1 MSADDQG
8 ERQARREK
16 RQQRLNRSM
25 LAKLLVFVC
34 VMGSFGY
41 AMVPMYKTICEVL
54 GVNVVAR
61 GDADAAGYRGKG
73 APVNS
78 QVDLARSVTVE
89 FDANARGPWDFR
101 PETARVE
108 VHPGEVVTVMYEFRN
123 RQDRTMAAQAFP
135 SYAPQTAAPHFRKL
149 ECFCFTEHV
158 LKPGEAKRWPVV
170 FVVDRKLPKD
180 VRTITLSYTFFEV
193 GGRTPVEP
201 ARSAAR
207 TTVPGAKAS

>member
-1 MSADDQG
+1 MKPARIASLVADN
-8 ERQARREK
+8 RR
-16 RQQRLNRSM
+16 M
-25 LAKLLVFVC
+25 VGKLVVVVAMMFA
-34 VMGSFGY
+34 FGY
-41 AMVPMYKTICEVL
+41 ALVPIYRTICEAL
-54 GVNVVAR
+54 GVNIIAR
-61 GDADAAGYRGKG
+61 TEQQGVSDA
-73 APVNS
+73 PS
-78 QVDLARSVTVE
+78 STQVDLSRTVTVE

-158 LKPGEAKRWPVV
+158 LKPGEAKRWLVV

>member
-34 VMGSFGY
+34 VMGGFGY
-41 AMVPMYKTICEVL
+41 AMVPMYKTICEVR

-89 FDANARGPWDFR
+89 FDANARGPWEFH
-101 PETARVE
+101 PAQSSVV
-108 VHPGEVVTVMYEFRN
+108 VHPGEMTTVMYEFRN
-123 RQDRTMAAQAFP
+123 TQARTMTAQAIP
-135 SYAPQTAAPHFRKL
+135 SYAPGVAAGHFTKV
-149 ECFCFTEHV
+149 ECFCFTQHT
-158 LKPGEAKRWPVV
+158 LAPGESKTWPVV
-170 FVVDRKLPKD
+170 FYVDDKLPKD

-193 GGRTPVEP
+193 GGTTPP
-201 ARSAAR
+201 APLAQRETKPDA
-207 TTVPGAKAS
+207 

>member
-1 MSADDQG
+1 MARPRIASLVADN
-8 ERQARREK
+8 RR
-16 RQQRLNRSM
+16 M
-25 LAKLLVFVC
+25 VAKLVAVVAMMFA
-34 VMGSFGY
+34 FGY
-41 AMVPMYKTICEVL
+41 ALVPIYRTICEAL
-54 GVNVVAR
+54 GVNVIAR
-61 GDADAAGYRGKG
+61 TEQQGVSDA
-73 APVNS
+73 PS
-78 QVDLARSVTVE
+78 STQVDLSRTVTVE

>member
-1 MSADDQG
+1 MKPARIASLVADN
-8 ERQARREK
+8 RR
-16 RQQRLNRSM
+16 M
-25 LAKLLVFVC
+25 VGKLVVVVAMMFA
-34 VMGSFGY
+34 FGY
-41 AMVPMYKTICEVL
+41 ALVPIYRTICEAL
-54 GVNVVAR
+54 GVNVIAR
-61 GDADAAGYRGKG
+61 GEQQGVSDA
-73 APVNS
+73 PS
-78 QVDLARSVTVE
+78 STQVDLSRTVTVE

-170 FVVDRKLPKD
+170 FVVDKKLPKD

>member
-1 MSADDQG
+1 MKPARIASLVADN
-8 ERQARREK
+8 RR
-16 RQQRLNRSM
+16 M
-25 LAKLLVFVC
+25 VGKLVVVVAMMFA
-34 VMGSFGY
+34 FGY
-41 AMVPMYKTICEVL
+41 ALVPIYRTICEAL
-54 GVNVVAR
+54 GVNVIAR
-61 GDADAAGYRGKG
+61 TEQQGVSDA
-73 APVNS
+73 PS
-78 QVDLARSVTVE
+78 STQVDLSRTVTVE

>member
-1 MSADDQG
+1 MKPARIASLVADN
-8 ERQARREK
+8 RR
-16 RQQRLNRSM
+16 M
-25 LAKLLVFVC
+25 VGKLVVVVAMMFA
-34 VMGSFGY
+34 FGY
-41 AMVPMYKTICEVL
+41 ALVPIYRTICDAL
-54 GVNVVAR
+54 GVNVIAR
-61 GDADAAGYRGKG
+61 TEQQGVSDA
-73 APVNS
+73 PS
-78 QVDLARSVTVE
+78 STQVDLSRTVTVE

-149 ECFCFTEHV
+149 ECFCFTEHA

-170 FVVDRKLPKD
+170 FVVDQKLPKD

-193 GGRTPVEP
+193 GGKTPVEP
-201 ARSAAR
+201 ARSAALPAA
-207 TTVPGAKAS
+207 PGAKAS

>member
-1 MSADDQG
+1 MKPARIASLVADN
-8 ERQARREK
+8 RR
-16 RQQRLNRSM
+16 M
-25 LAKLLVFVC
+25 VGKLVVVVAMMFA
-34 VMGSFGY
+34 FGY
-41 AMVPMYKTICEVL
+41 ALVPIYRTICEAL
-54 GVNVVAR
+54 GVNVIAR
-61 GDADAAGYRGKG
+61 TEQQGVSDA
-73 APVNS
+73 PS
-78 QVDLARSVTVE
+78 STQVDLSRMVTVE

-207 TTVPGAKAS
+207 TTVPGAKVS

>member
-1 MSADDQG
+1 MKPARIASLVADN
-8 ERQARREK
+8 RR
-16 RQQRLNRSM
+16 M
-25 LAKLLVFVC
+25 VGKLVVVVAMMFA
-34 VMGSFGY
+34 FGY
-41 AMVPMYKTICEVL
+41 ALVPIYRTICDAL
-54 GVNVVAR
+54 GVNVIAR
-61 GDADAAGYRGKG
+61 TEQQGVSDA
-73 APVNS
+73 PS
-78 QVDLARSVTVE
+78 STQVDLARTVTVE

-135 SYAPQTAAPHFRKL
+135 SYAPQAAAPHFRKL

-207 TTVPGAKAS
+207 TTVSGAKAS

>member
-1 MSADDQG
+1 MKPARIASLVADN
-8 ERQARREK
+8 RR
-16 RQQRLNRSM
+16 M
-25 LAKLLVFVC
+25 VGKLVVVVAMMFA
-34 VMGSFGY
+34 FGY
-41 AMVPMYKTICEVL
+41 ALVPIYRTICEAL
-54 GVNVVAR
+54 GVNVIAR
-61 GDADAAGYRGKG
+61 TEQQGVSDA
-73 APVNS
+73 PS
-78 QVDLARSVTVE
+78 STQVDLSRTVTVE

-135 SYAPQTAAPHFRKL
+135 SYAPQAAAPHFRKL

>member
-1 MSADDQG
+1 MKPARIASLVADN
-8 ERQARREK
+8 RR
-16 RQQRLNRSM
+16 M
-25 LAKLLVFVC
+25 VGKLVVVVAMMFA
-34 VMGSFGY
+34 FGY
-41 AMVPMYKTICEVL
+41 ALVPIYRTICEAL
-54 GVNVVAR
+54 GVNVIAR
-61 GDADAAGYRGKG
+61 TEQQGVSDA
-73 APVNS
+73 PS
-78 QVDLARSVTVE
+78 STQVDLSRTVTVE

-170 FVVDRKLPKD
+170 FVVDKKLPKD

-207 TTVPGAKAS
+207 TVVPGAKAS